1 MNILQ
6 GVVLCCILNA
16 KCLCETIAKVVAG
29 TRLQCFSVMHQGLDG
44 VGSLCACEFLFIGLL
59 TADYRDSQYLLTEVC
74 VQIQHLDG
82 SCLSFLCGCVSGVT
96 LLP

>member
-16 KCLCETIAKVVAG
+16 KCLCKAVTEVMAG
-29 TRLQCFSVMHQGLDG
+29 SGLQCFSVVHQGLNG
-44 VGSLCACEFLFIGLL
+44 IGSLRACKFLFIGLL
-59 TADYRDSQYLLTEVC
+59 SADNRNSQHLLTEVC

-82 SCLSFLCGCVSGVT
+82 SCLSFLCGCVSGVD